1 MEDNINPIL
10 KEITETRGKSM
21 KRHGSAKGYK
31 YVRIISYD
39 GEKTYRAEIAELNV
53 CRSFSNARDAA
64 LHVDIAFLNA
74 GKNPVNI
81 LKKKQS

>member
-31 YVRIISYD
+31 YVRIVSYD

-53 CRSFSNARDAA
+53 CKSFAKARDAA
-64 LHVDIAFLNA
+64 VYVDKAFLNA
-74 GKNPVNI
+74 KKNPVNI